1 MGKKK
6 ASQPKA
12 ATPRKKKLHLVDN
25 SPVGLT
31 LEQQQELR
39 DLYMPLSHTTGPGP
53 RLDSPNFKRV
63 AFDRMLYLYVET
75 LCHDARTEVQ
85 QLGRRRATTLR
96 RKVFTDMNKMA
107 GRELSPDDIVKE
119 LAKCAPVPAF
129 AKQAIRRDYLRVS
142 VW

>member
-6 ASQPKA
+6 SSQPKA
-12 ATPRKKKLHLVDN
+12 ATPRKKKLRLVDN

-39 DLYMPLSHTTGPGP
+39 DLYRPLSHTTGPAITLDTP
-53 RLDSPNFKRV
+53 NQKRIALDRL
-63 AFDRMLYLYVET
+63 LYIYVET
-75 LCHDARTEVQ
+75 LCHDARTEAA
-85 QLGRRRATTLR
+85 QLRRRQTTTLR
-96 RKVFTDMNKMA
+96 RQVFKDMNKLA

-129 AKQAIRRDYLRVS
+129 AAQAIRRDYLRVS
-142 VW
+142 V